1 MKILFTD
8 PIFFGHYSDATGV
21 LFYVGAIILLLICI
35 AIRNIPPFSFVWSV
49 LKWVMIYLL
58 VIFTLDFVKKEV
70 KEWWSK

>member
-8 PIFFGHYSDATGV
+8 PIFFGHYSDAAGV
-21 LFYVGAIILLLICI
+21 LFYGGAIILLLICI

-58 VIFTLDFVKKEV
+58 VIFTLDFIKKEV

>member
-1 MKILFTD
+1 MLFTD

-35 AIRNIPPFSFVWSV
+35 AIRNIPPFSFVWGV

-58 VIFTLDFVKKEV
+58 VIFTLDLVKKEV